1 MNKKEREELCLG
13 WAVEASKQQTGRSKK
28 ILKYLACEEYP
39 RDESERPDFVKLI
52 QSGGKDNKGFMLGI
66 EHFKE

>member
-1 MNKKEREELCLG
+1 M
-13 WAVEASKQQTGRSKK
+13 EASKQQTGRSKK